1 MGGGIHMACKGIK
14 NFLKMSR
21 PKKVY
26 HNRKLLCNQKYID
39 RCIGICVRSTKVES
53 RGKIYFHY
61 AETKRIYE
69 L

>member
-1 MGGGIHMACKGIK
+1 
-14 NFLKMSR
+14 MSR